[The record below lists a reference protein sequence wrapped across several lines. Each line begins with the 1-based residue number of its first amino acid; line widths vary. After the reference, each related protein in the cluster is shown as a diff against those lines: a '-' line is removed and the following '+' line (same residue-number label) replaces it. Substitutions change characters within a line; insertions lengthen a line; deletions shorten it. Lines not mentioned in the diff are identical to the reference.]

1 MPKFLSSIAARLIVT
16 VLATGIL
23 AFATIGGLAM
33 FRLDLGLKKQADA
46 LDHLSARQLSNR
58 LDGEAQLAR
67 ARIDAIGSETALRLR
82 QLAERADIARAVA
95 SRNDITIRELLA
107 SVAKTSDMQRLI
119 AFDTDGIP
127 IGVNDPLDL
136 LAINTEM
143 HNSDL
148 TPELDSILKN
158 NSRSHPRGYQSTH
171 VITPGLLKALQLPA
185 HLEIAHEAFEPVF
198 DDFGEL
204 IGALA
209 GFRLLNRT
217 ERTLEN
223 FSSLSNAGVVI
234 MHGNEMISA
243 AGPKAKFS
251 LLNVDDRGLILSDDG
266 AHIARCADHDAS
278 LKVCTFTDASVVTA
292 TRDQMFRIGA
302 AETRDLMRQFLV
314 VAAVTLVMF
323 VVALLIGVRRA
334 TFGLSTLASAARTI
348 AAGNIDEPFKPVG
361 VGEIYSLGLAFE
373 RMLANLRASMGKI
386 RQLAYYDSVTG
397 LANREKFRRDSIG
410 VFEKSACGS
419 LWFLDLDGF
428 KAINDSFGHK
438 TGDLLLRK
446 VAERLTL
453 FLSQVL
459 AVRGAT
465 FDQLALGRVGGDEF
479 VMIIP
484 GEMDPEILGRMAKG
498 LLERLCVPFEINGSR
513 VSVGASI
520 GITIFP
526 MDGTNSE
533 ELLINADLAMYAAKQ
548 RGRNTFAFFTP
559 EIAEIAKSRL
569 ALEQDLKDAVRA
581 GQLSVQ
587 YQPIVSCQDG
597 KVHGVE
603 ALARWNHVE
612 LGNIP
617 PERFIPI
624 AEDTGLIREIDRF
637 VLQKAIEDIDV
648 LTEAGLC
655 VILAVNISAATT
667 EDSFLVDE
675 VGKLLATTG
684 FDPSKLEL
692 EITESV
698 AMRDP
703 DNVTRSIVG
712 LRQLGI
718 RLAIDDFGAGY
729 SNLATLA
736 RLPFDTVKLDRS
748 LVNGLDVDREKQ
760 TIVRLG
766 LTLAKEL
773 GFDTVVEGIEK
784 MEEFAFVAKYGATFA
799 QGYLFSAPVSIDELW
814 TLLEPVRLGAI
825 AAAAL
830 KSEISDDPLAAPLVI
845 QMASGHSA

>member
-1 MPKFLSSIAARLIVT
+1 MPKFLSSIAARLIAT

-33 FRLDLGLKKQADA
+33 FRLDLGLRKQAEA
-46 LDHLSARQLSNR
+46 LGHLSARQLSDR

-82 QLAERADIARAVA
+82 QLAERADVARAVA

-119 AFDTDGIP
+119 AFDPDGIP

-136 LAINTEM
+136 LAINKGF
-143 HNSDL
+143 HNSGFA
-148 TPELDSILKN
+148 PELSSILNN

-171 VITPGLLKALQLPA
+171 AVPPELLKALRLPV
-185 HLEIAHEAFEPVF
+185 HSEIAHEAFEPVF

-217 ERTLEN
+217 ESTLDN

-234 MHGNEMISA
+234 MHGNEMVSA

-251 LLNVDDRGLILSDDG
+251 QMSPDGHGLILSDDG
-266 AHIARCADHDAS
+266 AHVARCTDHGAS

-302 AETRDLMRQFLV
+302 AETRNLMRQFLA
-314 VAAVTLVMF
+314 VAAATLVML
-323 VVALLIGVRRA
+323 VVALLVGVRRA
-334 TFGLSTLASAARTI
+334 TFGLSALASAARTV
-348 AAGNIDEPFKPVG
+348 AAGNIDKPFKPVG

-373 RMLANLRASMGKI
+373 WMLANLRDSMRKI

-397 LANREKFRRDSIG
+397 LANREKFRQDSIE
-410 VFEKSACGS
+410 VFGKSPRGS
-419 LWFLDLDGF
+419 LWFIDLDGF

-438 TGDLLLRK
+438 TGDLLLGK
-446 VAERLTL
+446 VSERLTI
-453 FLSQVL
+453 FLSEL
-459 AVRGAT
+459 LGTGGAALE
-465 FDQLALGRVGGDEF
+465 QLALGRVGGDEF

-484 GEMDPEILGRMAKG
+484 GEVNPEILGRMAKG

-526 MDGTNSE
+526 VDGTGSE

-559 EIAEIAKSRL
+559 ELSEIARSRL

-581 GQLSVQ
+581 RQLSVQ

-597 KVHGVE
+597 TIHGVE
-603 ALARWNHVE
+603 ALARWNHAE
-612 LGNIP
+612 LGSIA

-624 AEDTGLIREIDRF
+624 AEETGLIREIDRF
-637 VLQKAIEDIDV
+637 VLQKAIEDIGV
-648 LTEAGLC
+648 LIDNG
-655 VILAVNISAATT
+655 VSVVLAVNISAATT
-667 EDSFLVDE
+667 EDPFLVDE
-675 VGKLLATTG
+675 TKKLLATSG
-684 FDPSKLEL
+684 FDPAKLEL

-712 LRQLGI
+712 LRQLGV

-748 LVNGLDVDREKQ
+748 LVGGLALDREKQ

-766 LTLAKEL
+766 LALAKEL
-773 GFDTVVEGIEK
+773 GFDTVAEGIEK
-784 MEEFAFVAKYGATFA
+784 MEDFALVANYGATFA
-799 QGYLFSAPVSIDELW
+799 QGYLFSAPISMEELW
-814 TLLEPVRLGAI
+814 TVLQPSRLGAI
-825 AAAAL
+825 AAAAI
-830 KSEISDDPLAAPLVI
+830 KSEIDNDPSTARPVI
-845 QMASGHSA
+845 QMASGH

>member
-1 MPKFLSSIAARLIVT
+1 MPKFLSSIAARLIAT
-16 VLATGIL
+16 VLATAIL

-33 FRLDLGLKKQADA
+33 FRLDLGLQKQAEA
-46 LDHLSARQLSNR
+46 LGHLSARQLSDR

-67 ARIDAIGSETALRLR
+67 ARIDAIGSETALRVR
-82 QLAERADIARAVA
+82 QLAERADVARAVA

-119 AFDTDGIP
+119 AFDPDGIP

-136 LAINTEM
+136 LAINKGF
-143 HNSDL
+143 HNSGFA
-148 TPELDSILKN
+148 TELASILNN
-158 NSRSHPRGYQSTH
+158 NSRSHPRGYQSTYA
-171 VITPGLLKALQLPA
+171 VPSELLKALRLPA
-185 HLEIAHEAFEPVF
+185 HSEIAHEAFEPVF

-217 ERTLEN
+217 ESTLDN

-234 MHGNEMISA
+234 MHGNEMVSA

-251 LLNVDDRGLILSDDG
+251 QMNPDSHGLIHSDDG
-266 AHIARCADHDAS
+266 AHVARCADHGAS

-302 AETRDLMRQFLV
+302 AETRDLMRQFLA
-314 VAAVTLVMF
+314 VAAVTLVML
-323 VVALLIGVRRA
+323 VVALLVGVRRA
-334 TFGLSTLASAARTI
+334 TFGLSALASAARTV

-373 RMLANLRASMGKI
+373 WMLANLRASMGKI

-397 LANREKFRRDSIG
+397 LANREKFRKDSIE
-410 VFEKSACGS
+410 VFGKSPCGS

-438 TGDLLLRK
+438 TGDLLLRR
-446 VAERLTL
+446 VSERLSE
-453 FLSQVL
+453 FLSEVL
-459 AVRGAT
+459 ATQRAS

-484 GEMDPEILGRMAKG
+484 GEVNPEILGRMAKG

-526 MDGTNSE
+526 VDGTNSE

-559 EIAEIAKSRL
+559 EISEIAKSRL

-597 KVHGVE
+597 TVHGVE
-603 ALARWNHVE
+603 ALARWNHAE
-612 LGNIP
+612 LGSIA

-624 AEDTGLIREIDRF
+624 AEETGLIREIDRF
-637 VLQKAIEDIDV
+637 VLQKAIEDIGV
-648 LTEAGLC
+648 LIEAGLN
-655 VILAVNISAATT
+655 VILAVNISAATI

-675 VGKLLATTG
+675 TKKLLTTSG
-684 FDPSKLEL
+684 FDPAKLEL
-692 EITESV
+692 EITELV

-748 LVNGLDVDREKQ
+748 LVAGLALDREKQ

-773 GFDTVVEGIEK
+773 GFDTVVEGIEQ
-784 MEEFAFVAKYGATFA
+784 MEDFALVANYGATFA
-799 QGYLFSAPVSIDELW
+799 QGYLFSAPVSMDELW
-814 TLLEPVRLGAI
+814 TLLQPARLGAM
-825 AAAAL
+825 AVAAL
-830 KSEISDDPLAAPLVI
+830 KNELNNDLPTARPVI
-845 QMASGHSA
+845 RMASGRSA